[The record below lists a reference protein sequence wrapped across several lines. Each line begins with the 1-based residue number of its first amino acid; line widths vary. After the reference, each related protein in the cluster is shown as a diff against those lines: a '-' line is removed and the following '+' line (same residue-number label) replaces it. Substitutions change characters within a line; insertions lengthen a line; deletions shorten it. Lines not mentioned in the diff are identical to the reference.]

1 MEAAHTDLPVR
12 DFVRPSGIVEHEV
25 CATSGARP
33 NEHCPQRIVEVFAE
47 NEPPLD
53 EEHDWYQMVSVD
65 TFSGLLA
72 NEFCPDHAVEQ
83 LMVVIKDER
92 GREWAQAHPEALSGL
107 PLAPVEYC
115 TESTGRAQVAI
126 TQPTPGSTVYGTV
139 AIYGTVEVPDFDRYE
154 VQYGI
159 GDNPQGWGWISGPHL
174 AQVRDG
180 LLAEWDTAHLSP
192 GVYTVRITAF
202 DRAQHRIEARGQV
215 VVAPPTEEP
224 TPAPSPTPMPSPT
237 PSAMPTVTS
246 VPTAEPTFTPT
257 AEPSPTLTYTP
268 EPSPSATQ
276 APASPTAEE
285 PGADST
291 PTAGPTSAPEE
302 AATEEASPTATQ

>member
-1 MEAAHTDLPVR
+1 
-12 DFVRPSGIVEHEV
+12 
-25 CATSGARP
+25 
-33 NEHCPQRIVEVFAE
+33 
-47 NEPPLD
+47 
-53 EEHDWYQMVSVD
+53 
-65 TFSGLLA
+65 
-72 NEFCPDHAVEQ
+72 
-83 LMVVIKDER
+83 
-92 GREWAQAHPEALSGL
+92 
-107 PLAPVEYC
+107 
-115 TESTGRAQVAI
+115 
-126 TQPTPGSTVYGTV
+126 V

-215 VVAPPTEEP
+215 VVAAPTEEP
-224 TPAPSPTPMPSPT
+224 TPVPSPT
-237 PSAMPTVTS
+237 PSATPTVTS
-246 VPTAEPTFTPT
+246 IPTAEPTFTPT
-257 AEPSPTLTYTP
+257 AEPSPTVTYTP
-268 EPSPSATQ
+268 EPSPTATQ

-291 PTAGPTSAPEE
+291 PTAGPTPAPEE
-302 AATEEASPTATQ
+302 AATDEASPTSTP